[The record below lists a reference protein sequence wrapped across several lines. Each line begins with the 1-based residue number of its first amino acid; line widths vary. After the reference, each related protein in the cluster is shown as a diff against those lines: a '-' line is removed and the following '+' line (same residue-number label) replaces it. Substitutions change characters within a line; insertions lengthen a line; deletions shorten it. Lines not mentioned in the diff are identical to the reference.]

1 MINKIEAL
9 NFRSLRNISQGL
21 GPFQVLVGPNA
32 SGKTTFLDVIAFL
45 GRIVS
50 EGLEA
55 AVEDRTTTPQDLTW
69 RRSGGAFQLA
79 IEASLPADI
88 RSALAERKY
97 DTIRYEVSIE
107 TTPELGFG
115 AETVLLFQA
124 TPPTWSQLDVFP
136 SDAPER
142 ASLLTPK
149 QEGRRKIV
157 NKVQGGNDN
166 FYPETTSEA
175 GKGGW
180 VTPFR
185 LGPRKSALANLP
197 EDESKF
203 PATTWLK
210 RLLSEGVQS
219 FVLNSVAMRRASP
232 PGKGRGFKPDGSN
245 LPWVI
250 AALEH
255 GSAEDKSRLAEW
267 VKHLRTALPDLSGV
281 RTVERADD
289 KHRYLML
296 SYENGIE
303 VPSWMA
309 SDGTLRLL
317 ALTLPAYLPD
327 FRGVFL
333 IEEPENG
340 IHPRA
345 AEAALQSLSSAY
357 DAQILVASH
366 SPVVLSLVEPKDVLC
381 FGKTV
386 SGATAIVRGSEH
398 PALKS
403 WRGET
408 SLGTLFASGV
418 LS

>member
-1 MINKIEAL
+1 VIHKIEAL
-9 NFRSLRNISQGL
+9 NFRSLRNVSQAL
-21 GPFQVLVGPNA
+21 DRFQVLVGPNA

-50 EGLEA
+50 DGLEA
-55 AVEDRTTTPQDLTW
+55 AVEERTSTPQDLTW
-69 RRSGGAFQLA
+69 RRHGGAFQLA
-79 IEASLPADI
+79 IEASLPAEV
-88 RSALAERKY
+88 RSTLAERGY
-97 DTIRYEVSIE
+97 DTIRYEVSID
-107 TTPELGFG
+107 TTPELGFA

-124 TPPTWSQLDVFP
+124 TPRAWTQLDVFP
-136 SDAPER
+136 SEAPER
-142 ASLLTPK
+142 DTLLTPK
-149 QEGRRKIV
+149 MEGRRKIV

-166 FYPETTSEA
+166 FYPETTTEA

-180 VTPFR
+180 VTPFK

-210 RLLSEGVQS
+210 RLLAEGVQS
-219 FVLNSVAMRRASP
+219 FVLNSLAIRRASP
-232 PGKGRGFKPDGSN
+232 PGKGRRFKPDGSN
-245 LPWVI
+245 LPWVV
-250 AALEH
+250 AGLEH
-255 GSAEDKSRLAEW
+255 GGADDKERLADW
-267 VKHLRTALPDLSGV
+267 VRHLRTALPDLSGV

-327 FRGVFL
+327 FRGVYL

-345 AEAALQSLSSAY
+345 VEAALQSLSSTY

-381 FGKTV
+381 FGKTA
-386 SGATAIVRGSEH
+386 SGATDIVRGSEH

-408 SLGTLFASGV
+408 TLGTLFASGV